1 MFEWWWEFLYSI
13 SRAINQCID
22 ALFKLFLFFAGA
34 SNADINSELT
44 GSASGNILKTVFST
58 NTVAIW
64 FAGFFLLSVL
74 VFGVS
79 IIIGLIRTEWVGKD
93 NKEGKVKIFKSS
105 LKGALMVA
113 LMPAIFGIAI
123 RAATIL
129 LGGLVGAMSGTSTTA
144 DSFAQQLFDICMP
157 GTNQCPWD
165 SSYGTLVGFLNA
177 ENLQNSTNLSMHDY
191 NFFIAYI
198 GGIIMLF
205 VLGLS
210 VLNLIERI
218 IDLVFLYII
227 SPVVVAVSPLDEGN
241 RLGIWKD
248 LTIAK
253 FLSISGMVICF
264 YIYFLFMNIVNNLLL
279 DNGSFLIG
287 FAKLLCAIGGA
298 LAARKG
304 GLLISNLVGHNTALI
319 EGQQQGLAAQ
329 AIGTGFRAGLGVI
342 GALGHASLGLLGLA
356 GHGIGAAARGVGN
369 RFINSVESAAGAAT
383 GAEGSSNPAR
393 LMLNAPTT
401 FQNAAAAYLTL
412 HPSGGGGVGSIN
424 EPISLP
430 IQRPPQV
437 INLPWNTPLL
447 PAPQSPHTP
456 QPGNGE
462 QMMPEQGQMPN
473 TQPLL
478 TMPPA
483 EQNVQNIIKNA
494 SGFSSSEED
503 KK

>member
-1 MFEWWWEFLYSI
+1 MFEWWWEFLYNI
-13 SRAINQCID
+13 SHAINQCID

-34 SNADINSELT
+34 SDADINSELT
-44 GSASGNILKTVFST
+44 GSGSGNILKTIFST

-64 FAGFFLLSVL
+64 FTGFLILSVL

-79 IIIGLIRTEWVGKD
+79 VIVGLIRSEWVGKD
-93 NKEGKVKIFKSS
+93 NKEGKVKIFKAS

-113 LMPAIFGIAI
+113 LMPAIFGIAV
-123 RAATIL
+123 RASTIL
-129 LGGLVGAMSGTSTTA
+129 LSGLVGAMSGTATSD
-144 DSFAQQLFDICMP
+144 DSFAQQLFNICMP
-157 GTNQCPWD
+157 DSVNKYPWD
-165 SSYGTLVGFLNA
+165 SSYYYLQGLLPEGF
-177 ENLQNSTNLSMHDY
+177 SMHDY
-191 NFFIAYI
+191 NFFVAYI

-205 VLGLS
+205 VLGIS

-227 SPVVVAVSPLDEGN
+227 SPAVIAVSPLDEGN

-248 LTIAK
+248 LTVAK
-253 FLSISGMVICF
+253 FLSIAGMLICF

-279 DNGSFLIG
+279 NNGSFLVG

-342 GALGHASLGLLGLA
+342 GSLGHASLGLLGLA
-356 GHGIGAAARGVGN
+356 GHGIGAAARGMSN
-369 RFINSVESAAGAAT
+369 RFMNSMESAAGATSEA
-383 GAEGSSNPAR
+383 SNNPAR

-401 FQNAAAAYLTL
+401 FQNAATAFLSMPAV
-412 HPSGGGGVGSIN
+412 PGSS
-424 EPISLP
+424 ETPPGDYRSLP
-430 IQRPPQV
+430 MQKPPAV
-437 INLPWNTPLL
+437 IHLPWNTPLL
-447 PAPQSPHTP
+447 PAPKSLVTP
-456 QPGNGE
+456 QAENLAQPGA
-462 QMMPEQGQMPN
+462 EQGQLPNAQNPSMMPQADPN
-473 TQPLL
+473 I
-478 TMPPA
+478 
-483 EQNVQNIIKNA
+483 QNIIKNA
-494 SGFSSSEED
+494 SGFSSEEG